1 MGTEKNIPL
10 CVDLDRALV
19 KTDILLESLLALLR
33 SNIWYIF
40 ILPCWLLKGKAYL
53 KSMIANRATIDVEK
67 LPYNQEVVKFIA
79 GEKDKG
85 REVVLVTATNILYA
99 EQIAKY
105 LEIFSLVVASND
117 KINLKSINKRDRLES
132 LYGKKGYDYL
142 GDSSADIVVW
152 KSANSALLVTNGDR
166 NRKRQFEKKGVLFDK
181 VFPNNE
187 NGYYHKIKSLSKA
200 LRIHQW
206 AKNIL
211 IFVPLLLSHR
221 IGDQALLLSSLL
233 AFFSFSIA
241 ASANYLINDI
251 VDLELDRAH
260 PTKRKRMLALG
271 GVFIGDAIVAIPL
284 LLVSAVAILQFLPI
298 QFALLLAAYLSIT
311 ILYSVLLKKIVMVD
325 LVILAGLY
333 TMRIIAGAFA
343 IEAELTFWLL
353 AFSMFLFFSLA
364 LSKRYAELE
373 MVKEDVSGRGYRL
386 DDLPILRSLGAS
398 SGLLAVLVFALY
410 INSQQI
416 TVLYNRPEIL
426 WFVLPVLLFWISR
439 IWLLAH
445 RGDMHEDPV
454 LFAIQDRASLVSS
467 GVIVLLLWLA
477 IKI

>member
-1 MGTEKNIPL
+1 
-10 CVDLDRALV
+10 
-19 KTDILLESLLALLR
+19 
-33 SNIWYIF
+33 
-40 ILPCWLLKGKAYL
+40 LLKGKAYV
-53 KSMIANRATIDVEK
+53 KSMIASKATIDVER
-67 LPYNQEVVKFIA
+67 LPYNQEVVKFISY
-79 GEKDKG
+79 EKNKG
-85 REVVLVTATNILYA
+85 REVILVTATNTLYA

-105 LEIFSLVVASND
+105 LKIFSLAIASND
-117 KINLKSINKRDRLES
+117 IINLKSVNKRDKLES
-132 LYGKKGYDYL
+132 LYGKNGYDYL
-142 GDSSADIVVW
+142 GDSSDDIVVW
-152 KSANSALLVTNGDR
+152 ESANSALLVTNGDR
-166 NRKRQFEKKGVLFDK
+166 NRKRRFEKKGALFDK
-181 VFPNNE
+181 VFSSNKNS
-187 NGYYHKIKSLSKA
+187 YYDKVKSWSKA

-221 IGDQALLLSSLL
+221 TGDQALLLSSLL
-233 AFFSFSIA
+233 AFLSFSIA
-241 ASANYLINDI
+241 ASANYIINDI

-260 PTKRKRMLALG
+260 PTKRKRMLASG
-271 GVFIGDAIVAIPL
+271 EIFIGDAIAAIPL
-284 LLVSAVAILQFLPI
+284 LLVSAIAILQFLPT
-298 QFALLLAAYLSIT
+298 QFALLLATYLSIT
-311 ILYSVLLKKIVMVD
+311 ILYSALLKKIVMVD

-373 MVKEDVSGRGYRL
+373 LVKEDVSGRGYRL

-445 RGDMHEDPV
+445 RGEMHEDPV
-454 LFAIQDRASLVSS
+454 LFAIQDRVSLVSAA
-467 GVIVLLLWLA
+467 VIVLILWLA
-477 IKI
+477 TKL

>member
-1 MGTEKNIPL
+1 MDTEKNIPL

-19 KTDILLESLLALLR
+19 KTDVLLESLLALLR

-187 NGYYHKIKSLSKA
+187 NGYSHKIKSLSKA

-373 MVKEDVSGRGYRL
+373 LVKEDVSGRGYRL